1 MKKISA
7 LILAAVLAC
16 SSVFSQTPKSNAD
29 STPISKSHTVV
40 ASIIVNSDTIFQTT
54 VDTTARSVAFS
65 SFTSSKAPKISK
77 HDGELVLSY
86 DGNEYVLA
94 DLSEDAELSNS
105 LNSLDDFDLNQKVS
119 DNNDLEFVAVVLAII
134 FGFPCATII
143 IGLFLGLSFVHKR
156 NRERNELIN
165 KAIECNYQLP
175 EAFYMVQ
182 KNINGA
188 PTSPMRDS
196 RKFYRATTLMAVGLS
211 LIIFAIWVDAAFFVV
226 AGGIPLLMGIGQ
238 LIGYFCVPTLS
249 DNPTNRPYYGPQ
261 MGNQSP
267 IPPSQ
272 PQEPIHQS
280 KSKQMSTNEPMGGQ
294 QTPPPYNPS

>member
-7 LILAAVLAC
+7 LILAVVLAC
-16 SSVFSQTPKSNAD
+16 TSVFSQTSKSNAD
-29 STPISKSHTVV
+29 STTTSKSHAVV
-40 ASIIVNSDTIFQTT
+40 ASIIVNSDTIFQTK
-54 VDTTARSVAFS
+54 VDTTARSVEFS
-65 SFTSSKAPKISK
+65 SLKSSKAPKISK

-86 DGNEYVLA
+86 DGNDYVLA

-105 LNSLDDFDLNQKVS
+105 LNFIGDFDLNQKVS
-119 DNNDLEFVAVVLAII
+119 DNNDLGFVAVVLAII

-143 IGLFLGLSFVHKR
+143 IGLFLGLSYVSKR
-156 NRERNELIN
+156 NRGRNELIN
-165 KAIECNYQLP
+165 KAIENNYQLP
-175 EAFYMVQ
+175 EAFYLAQ

-188 PTSPMRDS
+188 PMSPVRDA
-196 RKFYRATTLMAVGLS
+196 RKFYRATTLIAVGLS
-211 LIIFAIWVDAAFFVV
+211 IIIFAIWVDGPFFVV
-226 AGGIPLLMGIGQ
+226 VGGIPLLMGIGQ
-238 LIGYFCVPTLS
+238 LIGYYCVPTLP

-280 KSKQMSTNEPMGGQ
+280 MSKQMPTNEPISGQ